1 MKISSQLLLTF
12 LLNAVWQVALVA
24 ALASLGAW
32 LLRNSAMRY
41 QHALWVA
48 ALCLSLLVPAA
59 TAYTTLPASTLSA
72 AEVPSELSLTNPI
85 SISSIP
91 ATLEPAPA
99 NFASSAFQ
107 LKSEFAFALLIL
119 FAALLL
125 FRSVRLVQAW
135 F

>member
-41 QHALWVA
+41 QHGLWVA

-59 TAYTTLPASTLSA
+59 TAYTTLPVSLA
-72 AEVPSELSLTNPI
+72 AEVPSEFNLTNPV

-91 ATLEPAPA
+91 AIEPAPA
-99 NFASSAFQ
+99 NFASSVHLNAE
-107 LKSEFAFALLIL
+107 LAFALLIV

-125 FRSVRLVQAW
+125 
-135 F
+135 